1 MKVVFISPNYQEIV
15 HICYK
20 DYEGSKGFYQSLLDF
35 KDDRCLPDSPNK
47 AFLRDFG
54 DWDVYF
60 TNKELPSD
68 LKYEGLVKDLY
79 PKALEWFNNY

>member
-1 MKVVFISPNYQEIV
+1 MKIVFINPNYQEIV
-15 HICYK
+15 LIDYEN
-20 DYEGSKGFYQSLLDF
+20 YEGSKGFYQSLLDF
-35 KDDRCLPDSPNK
+35 KDDRCLPGSSNK

-60 TNKELPSD
+60 TNEDLPND

-79 PKALEWFNNY
+79 VKALEWFNHT